1 MPTTSQD
8 TPHLFP
14 TGGLYATPGAKSFLQ
29 CQGLTTLDIFERHVS
44 GDWSEMDAEDQA
56 SNRNA
61 VENGG
66 RVVSAYLLKGQKI
79 WIITEAD
86 RSVTTILLP
95 SEY

>member
-66 RVVSAYLLKGQKI
+66 RVVS
-79 WIITEAD
+79 
-86 RSVTTILLP
+86 RLP
-95 SEY
+95 VERTKNLDHH